1 MIKRINFIFIVFI
14 ILNAGC
20 NIFGSDNNSGDDSG
34 WEKASMPKQLLSDWY
49 RNGFHYMKITS
60 TKVIIDNREWGIVNI
75 YKKDSE
81 YRIIGKSALQY
92 KAFYFQNITDTTTE
106 ISMGYIAFTP
116 YDVKTAA
123 RDSWIFI
130 AKE

>member
-1 MIKRINFIFIVFI
+1 
-14 ILNAGC
+14 
-20 NIFGSDNNSGDDSG
+20 
-34 WEKASMPKQLLSDWY
+34 MPKQLLSDWY
-49 RNGFHYMKITS
+49 RNCTNYMKITS
-60 TKVIIDNREWGIVNI
+60 KKIIIDNREWGLVNI

-81 YRIIGKSALQY
+81 YRIICKSSLQY
-92 KAFYFQNITDTTTE
+92 RAFYFQSITDTTTE

-116 YDVKTAA
+116 YDAKTAA